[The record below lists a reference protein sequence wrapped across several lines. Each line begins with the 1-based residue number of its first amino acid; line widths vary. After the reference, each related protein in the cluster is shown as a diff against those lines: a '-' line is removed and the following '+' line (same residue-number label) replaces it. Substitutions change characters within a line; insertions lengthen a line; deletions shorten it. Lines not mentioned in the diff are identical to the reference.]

1 MNLIYYSF
9 GSDDRFRNL
18 IDLSIESVR
27 KYGKYTGDIFVS
39 ECRRPYGKGVCDPEE
54 SSINKLNILKLDLSK
69 YEKVLYLDS
78 DVLVCGDVNPIFSKI
93 KKISVGEER
102 ELMCANNWFGAYTFS
117 PEEIGECISKKI
129 HGINAGIF
137 GFTVDYSAHLLNIL
151 QLVSSDPN
159 KQSYAE
165 QPSFNRYLFK
175 NQHLYESNLTDDIA
189 LFAKPERFKEYVG
202 KTFLHFCG
210 GIGSYD
216 RKYGEMKEMMRLLND
231 RN

>member
-27 KYGKYTGDIFVS
+27 KYGKYTGDIAIS
-39 ECRRPYGKGVCDPEE
+39 ECRRSYGKGICDPEE
-54 SSINKLNILKLDLSK
+54 SSINKLNINKLDLSK

-102 ELMCANNWFGAYTFS
+102 ELMCGNNWFGAYMFR
-117 PEEIGECISKKI
+117 PDEIYECVSKKI
-129 HGINAGIF
+129 YGINAGIF
-137 GFTVDYSAHLLNIL
+137 GFTANYAKYLLDIM
-151 QLVSSDPN
+151 QLVDSDPN
-159 KQSYAE
+159 RQSYAE

-175 NQHLYESNLTDDIA
+175 NQHLYEPNLTGDVV
-189 LFAKPERFKEYVG
+189 LFAKPDRFKEYAG

-216 RKYGEMKEMMRLLND
+216 RKLFEMKEMMRLLND
-231 RN
+231 SY

>member
-78 DVLVCGDVNPIFSKI
+78 DVLVCGNVNPIFSKI
-93 KKISVGEER
+93 KKISVGEEL
-102 ELMCANNWFGAYTFS
+102 ELMCCNNWFGAYMFS
-117 PEEIGECISKKI
+117 PEEICECVSNKI
-129 HGINAGIF
+129 YGINAGIF
-137 GFTVDYSAHLLNIL
+137 GFAADYSEHLLKIL
-151 QLVSSDPN
+151 DLVSHDHI

-175 NQHLYESNLTDDIA
+175 NQHLYEPNLTDDIV
-189 LFAKPERFKEYVG
+189 LFAKPDNFKNYTN

-216 RKYGEMKEMMRLLND
+216 RKYTEMKEMMRLLND